1 MNLNQLTAGVLFAG
15 GGVID
20 SAILKAGFRID
31 WVNERNHAIAA
42 IYKQNY
48 PNVQVIESDIANL
61 NITQLPYVDYIHA
74 SPPCQLYSAA
84 NKQKKPPNYLDAGMY
99 IMPILK
105 RLQPDYFTLENV
117 TGYRNY
123 PTFKEIER
131 FLLENNY
138 NVQVLPSVNTAKLGL
153 PQERKRLI
161 LAASKHKFFIILPEV
176 QQIGWYHAVK
186 DLIEPLD
193 QKLVPTHLI
202 PRQQARL
209 DEYKGDYPV
218 LIVRL
223 GGNKK
228 PTLRS
233 PTQPCPTIRA
243 FSKIRGFSYRW
254 ADIVDK
260 DGNAYQVNQAATA
273 KLMGMHDY
281 KFPEDK
287 AVAHSIIGNGVPPL
301 LLEMVLNS
309 MLVSSGVMAA

>member
-1 MNLNQLTAGVLFAG
+1 MNSKKITAGILFAG
-15 GGVID
+15 GGVGKLNHNIVDTIWANEID
-20 SAILKAGFRID
+20 P
-31 WVNERNHAIAA
+31 AIAA

-48 PNVQVIESDIANL
+48 PDVQVIESDIANL
-61 NITQLPYVDYIHA
+61 NITQLSYVDYIHA

-84 NKQKKPPNYLDAGMY
+84 NKQKEPPNYLDAGMY

-193 QKLVPTHLI
+193 RKLVPTHLI

-260 DGNAYQVNQAATA
+260 DGNAYQINQAATA
-273 KLMGMHDY
+273 RLMGMHDY

>member
-31 WVNERNHAIAA
+31 WVNEMNHAIAA

-48 PNVQVIESDIANL
+48 PDVQVIESDIANL

-84 NKQKKPPNYLDAGMY
+84 NKQKEPPNYLDAGMY

-138 NVQVLPSVNTAKLGL
+138 NVQILPSVNTAKLGL

-193 QKLVPTHLI
+193 RKLVPTHLI

-260 DGNAYQVNQAATA
+260 EGNAYQINQAATA
-273 KLMGMHDY
+273 RLMGMHDY

>member
-1 MNLNQLTAGVLFAG
+1 MNLKKLTAGVLFAG
-15 GGVID
+15 GGAVD

-31 WVNERNHAIAA
+31 WANEMNSAIAA

-48 PNVQVIESDIANL
+48 PDVQVIESDIANL

-84 NKQKKPPNYLDAGMY
+84 NKQKAPPNYLDAGMY

-105 RLQPDYFTLENV
+105 HLQPDYFTLENV
-117 TGYRNY
+117 TGYRSY

-138 NVQVLPSVNTAKLGL
+138 HVQALPSVNTAKLGL

-161 LAASKHKFFIILPEV
+161 LAASKYKFFIILPEV

-193 QKLVPTHLI
+193 QNLVPTHLI
-202 PRQQARL
+202 PRQQERF

-243 FSKIRGFSYRW
+243 FSKISCSYRW

-260 DGNAYQVNQAATA
+260 DGNAYQINQAATA
-273 KLMGMHDY
+273 RLMGMDDY
-281 KFPEDK
+281 KFPANK

-309 MLVSSGVMAA
+309 MLASSGVMAA

>member
-1 MNLNQLTAGVLFAG
+1 MNLKKITAGILFAG
-15 GGVID
+15 GGVGKLNPDIVNTIWANEID
-20 SAILKAGFRID
+20 SAIAT
-31 WVNERNHAIAA
+31 

-48 PNVQVIESDIANL
+48 PDVQVIESDIADL

-84 NKQKKPPNYLDAGMY
+84 NKQKAPPNYLDAGMY

-105 RLQPDYFTLENV
+105 HLQPDYFTLENV

-138 NVQVLPSVNTAKLGL
+138 HVQVLPSVNTAKLGL

-161 LAASKHKFFIILPEV
+161 LAASKYKFFIILPEV
-176 QQIGWYHAVK
+176 QQVGWYHAVK
-186 DLIEPLD
+186 ELIEPLD
-193 QKLVPTHLI
+193 QNLVPTHLI
-202 PRQQARL
+202 SRQQARL

-243 FSKIRGFSYRW
+243 FSKISCSYRW

-260 DGNAYQVNQAATA
+260 DGNAYQINQAATA
-273 KLMGMHDY
+273 RLMGMDDY
-281 KFPEDK
+281 KFPANK
-287 AVAHSIIGNGVPPL
+287 AEAHSIIGNGVPPL
-301 LLEMVLNS
+301 LLKMVLNS
-309 MLVSSGVMAA
+309 MLASRGVMAA

>member
-1 MNLNQLTAGVLFAG
+1 MNLKKLTAGILFAG
-15 GGVID
+15 GGVGKLNPDIVNTIWANEID
-20 SAILKAGFRID
+20 SAIAT
-31 WVNERNHAIAA
+31 

-48 PNVQVIESDIANL
+48 PDVQVIESDIADL

-84 NKQKKPPNYLDAGMY
+84 NKQKAPPDYLDAGMY
-99 IMPILK
+99 VMPIIK
-105 RLQPDYFTLENV
+105 QLQPDYFTLENV

-138 NVQVLPSVNTAKLGL
+138 HVQVLPSVNTAKLGL

-193 QKLVPTHLI
+193 QNLVPTHLI
-202 PRQQARL
+202 PRQQERF

-243 FSKIRGFSYRW
+243 FSKISCSYRW

-260 DGNAYQVNQAATA
+260 DGNAYQINQAATA
-273 KLMGMHDY
+273 RLMGMDDY
-281 KFPEDK
+281 KFPENK

-309 MLVSSGVMAA
+309 MLASSGVMAA

>member
-15 GGVID
+15 GGVVD

-31 WVNERNHAIAA
+31 WANEMNSAIAK

-48 PNVQVIESDIANL
+48 PDVHVIESDIADI

-74 SPPCQLYSAA
+74 SPPCQLYSSA
-84 NKQKKPPNYLDAGMY
+84 NKQKAPPDSLDSGMY

-105 RLQPDYFTLENV
+105 QLQPDYFTLENV
-117 TGYRNY
+117 TGYKNY
-123 PTFKEIER
+123 PTFKEIQR

-138 NVQVLPSVNTAKLGL
+138 YVQILPNVNTAKLGL
-153 PQERKRLI
+153 PQERKRLV

-193 QKLVPTHLI
+193 QKLARTQLI

-209 DEYKGDYPV
+209 DDYKGDYPV
-218 LIVRL
+218 LIVRI

-233 PTQPCPTIRA
+233 PSQPCPTIRA
-243 FSKIRGFSYRW
+243 FSKISCSYRW

-260 DGNAYQVNQAATA
+260 DGNAYQINQSATA
-273 KLMGMHDY
+273 RLMGMYDY
-281 KFPEDK
+281 KFPENK
-287 AVAHSIIGNGVPPL
+287 TAAHSIIGNGVPPL
-301 LLEMVLNS
+301 LLEIVLSS
-309 MLVSSGVMAA
+309 MLASSRVMDA

>member
-1 MNLNQLTAGVLFAG
+1 M
-15 GGVID
+15 
-20 SAILKAGFRID
+20 
-31 WVNERNHAIAA
+31 
-42 IYKQNY
+42 
-48 PNVQVIESDIANL
+48 
-61 NITQLPYVDYIHA
+61 YV
-74 SPPCQLYSAA
+74 
-84 NKQKKPPNYLDAGMY
+84 
-99 IMPILK
+99 MPILK
-105 RLQPDYFTLENV
+105 QLQPDYFTLENV

-138 NVQVLPSVNTAKLGL
+138 HVQVLPNVNTAKLGL

-161 LAASKHKFFIILPEV
+161 LAASKYKFFIILPEV

-193 QKLVPTHLI
+193 ENLVPTHLI
-202 PRQQARL
+202 SRQQARL

-243 FSKIRGFSYRW
+243 FSKISCSYRW

-260 DGNAYQVNQAATA
+260 DGNAYQINQAATA
-273 KLMGMHDY
+273 RLMGMDDY
-281 KFPEDK
+281 KFPENK
-287 AVAHSIIGNGVPPL
+287 AAAHSIIGNGVPPL

>member
-1 MNLNQLTAGVLFAG
+1 MNLKKLTAGILFAG
-15 GGVID
+15 GGVGKLNPDIVNTIWANEID
-20 SAILKAGFRID
+20 P
-31 WVNERNHAIAA
+31 AIAS

-48 PNVQVIESDIANL
+48 PDVQVIESDIADL

-84 NKQKKPPNYLDAGMY
+84 NKQKAPPNYLDAGMY
-99 IMPILK
+99 VMPILK
-105 RLQPDYFTLENV
+105 QLQPDYFTLENV

-138 NVQVLPSVNTAKLGL
+138 HVQVLPNVNTAKLGL

-161 LAASKHKFFIILPEV
+161 LAASKYKFFIILPEV

-193 QKLVPTHLI
+193 ENLVPTHLI
-202 PRQQARL
+202 SRQQARL

-243 FSKIRGFSYRW
+243 FSKISCSYRW

-260 DGNAYQVNQAATA
+260 DGNAYQINQAATA
-273 KLMGMHDY
+273 RLMGMDDY
-281 KFPEDK
+281 KFPENK

-309 MLVSSGVMAA
+309 MLASSGVMAA

>member
-1 MNLNQLTAGVLFAG
+1 
-15 GGVID
+15 
-20 SAILKAGFRID
+20 
-31 WVNERNHAIAA
+31 
-42 IYKQNY
+42 
-48 PNVQVIESDIANL
+48 
-61 NITQLPYVDYIHA
+61 
-74 SPPCQLYSAA
+74 
-84 NKQKKPPNYLDAGMY
+84 
-99 IMPILK
+99 MPILK
-105 RLQPDYFTLENV
+105 HLQPDYFTLENV
-117 TGYRNY
+117 TGYRSY

-138 NVQVLPSVNTAKLGL
+138 HVQVLPSVNTAKLGL

-193 QKLVPTHLI
+193 QNLVPTHLI
-202 PRQQARL
+202 PRQQERF

-243 FSKIRGFSYRW
+243 FSKISCSYRW

-260 DGNAYQVNQAATA
+260 DGNAYQINQAATA
-273 KLMGMHDY
+273 RLMGMDDY
-281 KFPEDK
+281 KFPENK

-309 MLVSSGVMAA
+309 MLASSGLMAA